1 MPSTSR
7 TRPLATAL
15 VPILLATA
23 LGLTPAR
30 AQDPAKAK
38 APAAPPLKVLFL
50 GDKVGHHRP
59 ADRSA
64 QLIPAL
70 AVRGIAVTY
79 TQDLAD
85 LNAANLAKYDALLI
99 YANSEHIEPEQEKAL
114 LDYVEGGGGFA
125 PIHCASY
132 CFLNSPRYI
141 SLVGAQFKSHGTGD
155 FDVKVV
161 DPDHPIT
168 KGLDLFRTWDE
179 TYVHAKHNEQD
190 RHVLEVRDEKGRD
203 EPWTWTR
210 TQGKGRVF
218 YTAYGHD
225 QRTWG
230 HPGFVDLVERGLR
243 WSAHKGEVFD
253 SRVRVGSGLKP
264 LPVEKA
270 PAEIPNYLP
279 SKTWGVLG
287 EAISTMQLP
296 AEAAESIK
304 HLAVPKGLE
313 PRLYASEPRVFK
325 PVALAF
331 DHKGRAWIS
340 ETVDYPNDLRRKGEG
355 RDRITI
361 CDDTDGDGRADKFT
375 VFADHL
381 SIPTS
386 LAFAD
391 GGLVVHQAPDTL
403 FLKDTDGDDKA
414 DVRKTLFTGWG
425 TGDTHAGPSNLR
437 HGFDNW
443 LYGIVG
449 YAGFRGEIG
458 GEHHEFRQGIYR
470 FRPDGSKL
478 EFLRNTTNNSWG
490 VGLSEEGLVFG
501 STANGCPSVFLPVAN
516 RYYEKVRGLQG
527 PGAMQSIADSNRFFP
542 ATEKV
547 RQVDFH
553 GGFTAAAGHALYT
566 ARAFPPSYW
575 NSVAFVAEPTG
586 HLVAGFALE
595 RRGSDF
601 ASHNAFNLVASDD
614 EWTAPI
620 VAEVGPDGS
629 VWVVDWYNYIVQH
642 NPTPKGFETG
652 KGAAYVTPLRDKTHG
667 RIYRISPVGS
677 AAAVTSTRLDPG
689 DGPGLVAALGND
701 NLLWRLHA
709 QRLLVERGKKD
720 VVPALVAL
728 VKDRSVDAIGLNPGA
743 IHALWTLHGL
753 GAIGEPEPL
762 AAAVA
767 ALGHPS
773 AGVRRNAAQ
782 VLPADEKGPAAIR
795 SAGLL
800 ADPDPQVRLAA
811 LLALADA
818 PESPDAAEGLAR
830 ALARGEFDGD
840 RWLLDAATS
849 AASTHARPFLKAA
862 SAAAR
867 GEARPSPSVALV
879 AGRVAEHFARGVAA
893 GASVDIL
900 VGLSNA
906 DRGVADAIVAGLA
919 KGWPRDKAPALD
931 EATEGAMVALLKVAS
946 PAARAQ
952 LVGLAGRWGS
962 KAIESSAGAIAESFL
977 AAARDEKQ
985 AEAARVEAAG
995 RLVDFRPRDPK
1006 VVEALLGLISPR
1018 TAQGL
1023 ALGLVDASARSE
1035 SPSAGPALAARVA
1048 QMTPAVRSEAVRVL
1062 LGRPEWTAALL
1073 DGAERG
1079 DLSLSGLS
1087 LAQSQAL
1094 ASHPDSAIAA
1104 RAKALIA
1111 RGGGLPDADR
1121 QKVIDSLAPLVLKG
1135 GDPAKGKIA
1144 FAQQCA
1150 KCHQHGGEGG
1160 KVGPELTGMA
1170 AHPREELLIHILD
1183 PSRSVEG
1190 NFVQYSL
1197 ATTGGQVIN
1206 GLLASES
1213 KTDVELVDAEGKS
1226 HRVLREEIEEFAAS
1240 KRSLMPEGFE
1250 KQLGPEGMAD
1260 LLAFL
1265 TKRGKYLPID
1275 IHSVATVVT
1284 TRGMFYASDSPVE
1297 RLVFPDWSPKTF
1309 AGVPFVLVDP
1319 KGDRSPNAIM
1329 LYGPNGSLPPRM
1341 PRSVTIPCSGQARAI
1356 HLLSGV
1362 SGWGAKG
1369 DKDEPTLTMTVRVH
1383 YADGRTEDHPLRNA
1397 VHFADYIGPIEVPG
1411 SKLAF
1416 NLCGRQIRYLA
1427 IRPER
1432 AEPLARIE
1440 LIKGPDDT
1448 APIVMAVTLE
1458 GDE

>member
-7 TRPLATAL
+7 IRTL
-15 VPILLATA
+15 VPILLAAA
-23 LGLTPAR
+23 LGPIPAR
-30 AQDPAKAK
+30 AQGQAK
-38 APAAPPLKVLFL
+38 APTAPPLKVLFL

-64 QLIPAL
+64 QLIPAM
-70 AVRGIAVTY
+70 AVRGVEVTY
-79 TQDLAD
+79 TEALAD
-85 LNAANLAKYDALLI
+85 LNPANLAKYDALLI
-99 YANSEHIEPEQEKAL
+99 YANAEHIEPEQEKAML
-114 LDYVEGGGGFA
+114 EYVEGGGGLV

-132 CFLNSPRYI
+132 CFLNSPKYVA
-141 SLVGAQFKSHGTGD
+141 LVGGQFKSHGTGE

-161 DPDHPIT
+161 DADHPIT

-179 TYVHAKHNEQD
+179 TYVHAKHNERD
-190 RHVLEVRDEKGRD
+190 RHLLEVRDEKGRD

-230 HPGFVDLVERGLR
+230 HPGFVDLVERGIR
-243 WSAHKGEVFD
+243 WAAHKGEVFD
-253 SRVRVGSGLKP
+253 SRVRVGANVKP

-270 PAEIPNYLP
+270 PAEIPNYVP
-279 SKTWGVLG
+279 SQTWGALG
-287 EAISTMQLP
+287 EAIATMQLP
-296 AEAAESIK
+296 AQAAESIK
-304 HLAVPKGLE
+304 HLAVPPGLE
-313 PRLYASEPRVFK
+313 PRLYAGEPQVYK

-331 DHKGRAWIS
+331 DHRGRAWIS
-340 ETVDYPNDLRRKGEG
+340 ETVDYPNDLRRQGEG
-355 RDRITI
+355 HDRITI

-375 VFADHL
+375 VFADNL

-386 LAFAD
+386 LAFAN

-414 DVRKTLFTGWG
+414 DVRATLFTGWG

-449 YAGFRGEIG
+449 YSGFRGEIG

-470 FRPDGSKL
+470 FKPDGSKL

-516 RYYEKVRGLQG
+516 RYYEKVRGMQG

-542 ATEKV
+542 ATDKV

-566 ARAFPPSYW
+566 ARAFPASYW
-575 NSVAFVAEPTG
+575 NRVAFVAEPTG

-595 RRGSDF
+595 RKGSDF

-667 RIYRISPVGS
+667 RIYRIAPTG
-677 AAAVTSTRLDPG
+677 AAVAATSTKLDPG
-689 DGPGLVAALGND
+689 DAPGLVAALGHD

-709 QRLLVERGKKD
+709 QRLLVERGKRD
-720 VVPALVAL
+720 VVPALIARVGDKA
-728 VKDRSVDAIGLNPGA
+728 VDAIGLNPGA

-753 GAIGEPEPL
+753 GALDQPEAL
-762 AAAVA
+762 AAAIA

-782 VLPADEKGPAAIR
+782 VLPLDTQGPAAIR
-795 SAGLL
+795 AAGLL
-800 ADPDPQVRLAA
+800 PDPQVRLAA

-818 PESPDAAEGLAR
+818 PESAEAAQGLAL
-830 ALARGEFDGD
+830 ALARGQFDGD

-849 AASTHARPFLKAA
+849 AAAEHARPFLKAV
-862 SAAAR
+862 SAKVDAK
-867 GEARPSPSVALV
+867 PSPSVALV

-893 GASVDIL
+893 GASVDVL
-900 VGLSNA
+900 VALPDA
-906 DRGVADAIVAGLA
+906 DRGVADVIIAGLA
-919 KGWPRDKAPALD
+919 RGWPRDKAPILD
-931 EATEGAMVALLKVAS
+931 DPTERAMVALLKVAS

-962 KAIESSAGAIAESFL
+962 KAIESSAGEIAGSFL
-977 AAARDEKQ
+977 DSARDEKQ
-985 AEAARVEAAG
+985 PEAARVEAAG
-995 RLVDFRPRDPK
+995 RLVDFRPKDSQ
-1006 VVEALLGLISPR
+1006 VVEALLSLISPR
-1018 TAQGL
+1018 TPRTL
-1023 ALGLVDASARSE
+1023 ALGLVDAAGRSE
-1035 SPSAGPALAARVA
+1035 SPAAGPLLVARIA
-1048 QMTPAVRSEAVRVL
+1048 QMTPAVRAEALRAL
-1062 LGRPEWTAALL
+1062 LARPEWTASLL

-1094 ASHPDSAIAA
+1094 ASHPDSALAA

-1121 QKVIDSLAPLVLKG
+1121 QKVIDALAPLVLKG
-1135 GDPAKGKIA
+1135 GDPARGKLA

-1190 NFVQYSL
+1190 NFAQYSL
-1197 ATTGGQVIN
+1197 ATTGGRVIN

-1213 KTDVELVDAEGKS
+1213 KSDVELVDAEGKS
-1226 HRVLREEIEEFAAS
+1226 HRVLRDEIEEFAAS

-1250 KQLGPEGMAD
+1250 KQLGTEGMAD

-1265 TKRGKYLPID
+1265 TKRGKYLPLD
-1275 IHSVATVVT
+1275 IHAVATVVT
-1284 TRGMFYASDSPVE
+1284 TRGMFYSSDSPTE

-1309 AGVPFVLVDP
+1309 AGVPFILVDP
-1319 KGDRSPNAIM
+1319 RGDRSPNAIM
-1329 LYGPNGSLPPRM
+1329 LHGPHGSLPPTM
-1341 PRSVTIPCSGQARAI
+1341 PRSVTIPCGGPAKAI
-1356 HLLSGV
+1356 HLLGGV
-1362 SGWGAKG
+1362 SGWGAKS
-1369 DKDEPTLTMTVRVH
+1369 DKGEPTLTMTVRLH
-1383 YADGRTEDHPLRNA
+1383 YADGRSEDHPLRDA
-1397 VHFADYIGPIEVPG
+1397 VHFADYIAPIDVPG

-1416 NLCGRQIRYLA
+1416 NLRGRQVRYLA
-1427 IRPER
+1427 IKPER
-1432 AEPLARIE
+1432 SEPLAKIE

-1448 APIVMAVTLE
+1448 APIIMAVTLE
-1458 GDE
+1458 GEE